1 MIGSTISAAK
11 SSLLLIGIGIAMV
24 VTMIILAASFLG
36 GSDPNTIPS
45 GPQYPTPT
53 PEIQYQPIPE

>member
-45 GPQYPTPT
+45 DPQYPTPT